1 MRARDPLVVVR
12 GLCLALPETSE
23 RVSHGEPAFFI
34 REKKT
39 FLSWADH
46 HHDDRVGF
54 WCAAPPGAQQ
64 EMVAAEPERFF
75 IPPYVGGRGWLGVRV
90 DVAPVDEA
98 ELAEIVT
105 EAWRVVAPTRL
116 RLTFDACPPVRRG
129 RR

>member
-1 MRARDPLVVVR
+1 VKARDPLVVVR

-64 EMVAAEPERFF
+64 ELVAAEPERFF

-116 RLTFDACPPVRRG
+116 RLTVDACPPVRRG